1 MNDVRKEIRNK
12 KTKDFISKL
21 ISNKMGLAGIVI
33 LIAFTIIAL
42 LGPIFYTFDLQ
53 KIGEVSNIMKP
64 PSFEHLL
71 GTDELGRDILGY
83 LISGSRVSMMVGLLA
98 TIISMLI
105 GTVLGIVSGYYD
117 KNIGVIIMRITD
129 FFLVIPWLPLMI
141 VLASIMGT
149 SIWNIIIVI
158 GITSWAGTARVVRSQ
173 TLSVKELQFIERAI
187 AIGSSDSHIMKKH
200 ILPNVFPLVIANTVL
215 NAAVAITTETT
226 LSFLGLGDVTRPSW
240 GVMLHYAFESGAMSV
255 GAYWYFLPPG
265 ICIILVVL
273 AFTFLGFAFDDIVN
287 PKLKGR

>member
-1 MNDVRKEIRNK
+1 MNDARKEIRNK

>member
-1 MNDVRKEIRNK
+1 MNDARKEIRNEK
-12 KTKDFISKL
+12 IKDFISKL

-33 LIAFTIIAL
+33 LIVFIVMAL
-42 LGPIFYTFDLQ
+42 LGPVLYPFDLQ
-53 KIGEVSNIMKP
+53 KIGEVNNIMKP
-64 PSFEHLL
+64 PSFKYLL

-149 SIWNIIIVI
+149 SIWNIIVVI

-173 TLSVKELQFIERAI
+173 TLSVKELQFIERAV

>member
-1 MNDVRKEIRNK
+1 MNDARKEIRNK

-33 LIAFTIIAL
+33 LIVFIAMAL
-42 LGPIFYTFDLQ
+42 LGPVLYPFDLQ
-53 KIGEVSNIMKP
+53 KIGEVNNIMKP
-64 PSFEHLL
+64 PSFKYLL

-105 GTVLGIVSGYYD
+105 GTILGIVSGYYD

-149 SIWNIIIVI
+149 SIWNIIVVI

>member
-33 LIAFTIIAL
+33 LIAFTVIAL

-53 KIGEVSNIMKP
+53 KIGEVNNIMKP

-287 PKLKGR
+287 PKLKVR

>member
-1 MNDVRKEIRNK
+1 MNNVIKEIRRK
-12 KTKDFISKL
+12 KAKDFISKM

-33 LIAFTIIAL
+33 LVVFIAMAL
-42 LGPIFYTFDLQ
+42 LGPILYPFDIQ
-53 KIGEVSNIMKP
+53 KIGEVNAIMKP

-98 TIISMLI
+98 TFISMLI
-105 GTVLGIVSGYYD
+105 GTVLGIISGYYD
-117 KNIGVIIMRITD
+117 KTAGVIIMRITD

-173 TLSVKELQFIERAI
+173 TLSVKELQFIERAR

-226 LSFLGLGDVTRPSW
+226 LSFLGLGDATRPSW

-287 PKLKGR
+287 PKLKRR

>member
-1 MNDVRKEIRNK
+1 
-12 KTKDFISKL
+12 L
-21 ISNKMGLAGIVI
+21 Y
-33 LIAFTIIAL
+33 
-42 LGPIFYTFDLQ
+42 PFDIQ
-53 KIGEVSNIMKP
+53 NIGEVNAIMKP
-64 PSFEHLL
+64 PSFQHLL

-98 TIISMLI
+98 TFISMLI

-117 KNIGVIIMRITD
+117 KTMGVIIMRITD

-149 SIWNIIIVI
+149 SIWNIIFVI

-187 AIGSSDSHIMKKH
+187 AIGSNDSHIMKKH

-240 GVMLHYAFESGAMSV
+240 GIMLHYAFESGAMSV

>member
-33 LIAFTIIAL
+33 LIAFTVIAL

>member
-33 LIAFTIIAL
+33 LIAFTVIAL

-53 KIGEVSNIMKP
+53 KIGEVNNIMKP

-265 ICIILVVL
+265 ICIVLVVL

-287 PKLKGR
+287 PKLKVR